1 MNFTKKQKIAI
12 IFSMWLFFIWIF
24 AISLV
29 MRADFKGN
37 LYDCIAIYV
46 VGMLFAIF
54 FYALVFVDKYFV
66 TRFLKDDADKKRV
79 KSMKRTAYIA
89 MIYIDIVGFFSMT
102 LSSLLFDSKELEVL
116 PFTIIALITFAALLI
131 TLFIGERR
139 ILRATK
145 TLFLQE
151 QNNSL
156 AD

>member
-1 MNFTKKQKIAI
+1 
-12 IFSMWLFFIWIF
+12 
-24 AISLV
+24 
-29 MRADFKGN
+29 
-37 LYDCIAIYV
+37 
-46 VGMLFAIF
+46 MLFAIF

-102 LSSLLFDSKELEVL
+102 LSSLLFDSKELEVV
-116 PFTIIALITFAALLI
+116 PFIIIALITFAALLI

>member
-1 MNFTKKQKIAI
+1 MNFSKKQKIAI
-12 IFSMWLFFIWIF
+12 IFSMWLFFLWMV

-46 VGMLFAIF
+46 VGMLFAVF

-66 TRFLKDDADKKRV
+66 TRYLKDDADKKRV

-89 MIYIDIVGFFSMT
+89 MIYIDIVGFFFMT
-102 LSSLLFDSKELEVL
+102 LSSLLFDSSKVKVVPFGVL
-116 PFTIIALITFAALLI
+116 AAITFVALFV
-131 TLFIGERR
+131 TLVIGERR

-151 QNNSL
+151 QNNNL